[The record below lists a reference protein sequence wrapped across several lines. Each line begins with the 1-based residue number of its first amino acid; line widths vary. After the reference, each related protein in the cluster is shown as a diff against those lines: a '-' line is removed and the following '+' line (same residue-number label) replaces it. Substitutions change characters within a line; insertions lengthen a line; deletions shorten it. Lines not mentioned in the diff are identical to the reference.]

1 MAKAF
6 KKAGLYSNP
15 VKSVMI
21 TGAGTITHYLADILL
36 ESGIK
41 VKVIEK
47 DHSKCDNLCTQ
58 LPQVTVINGDPIEQ
72 EILLEEGLSNAGA
85 FLALTDFDEENILLS
100 LFAKKESNAKIV
112 TKLNRID
119 FDEVI
124 KDLDLD
130 TVIYPKNITS
140 DMIVGYVRSM
150 EGTIGS
156 NMENLYNI
164 IMDKI
169 EAAEFVIKEESDITG
184 IPLAELK
191 LKENV
196 LIASI
201 LRGKKVI
208 IPRGSDTINVG
219 DSVIIV
225 SKQLGLRD
233 ITDVLR

>member
-1 MAKAF
+1 
-6 KKAGLYSNP
+6 
-15 VKSVMI
+15 MI
-21 TGAGTITHYLADILL
+21 A
-36 ESGIK
+36 
-41 VKVIEK
+41 
-47 DHSKCDNLCTQ
+47 
-58 LPQVTVINGDPIEQ
+58 
-72 EILLEEGLSNAGA
+72 
-85 FLALTDFDEENILLS
+85 
-100 LFAKKESNAKIV
+100 
-112 TKLNRID
+112 R
-119 FDEVI
+119 
-124 KDLDLD
+124 
-130 TVIYPKNITS
+130 
-140 DMIVGYVRSM
+140 YVRSM

-156 NMENLYNI
+156 NMENFYNI